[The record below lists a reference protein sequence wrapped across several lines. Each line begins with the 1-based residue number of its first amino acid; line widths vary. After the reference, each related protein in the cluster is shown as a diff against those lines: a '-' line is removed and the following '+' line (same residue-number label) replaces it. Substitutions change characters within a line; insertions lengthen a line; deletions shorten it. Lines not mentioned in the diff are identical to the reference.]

1 MWPKRPTKKQK
12 PAAKLEE
19 QTDMLSDVEGAQTPA
34 EPESEPEAAP
44 ELESELE
51 STLEPDQEPKSD
63 PEPEPEPE
71 PEWKPELEMEPKP
84 DPEPQPEPEPELEP
98 APVER
103 VRDDTPE
110 LQAPLAGERL
120 VRAKELVQDGR
131 IDEAI
136 SLYRDILASNPADLK
151 ARNNLGVL
159 YDEMG
164 QSVLAI
170 EQFEA
175 AERLEP
181 ENVEVLTNFGS
192 ARTAM
197 AHYDRAEELLCRAL
211 RLAPENTAVRAS
223 IGKLHFHRGLY
234 AQAELDLR
242 WVCEQDD
249 THGPAFYYWGE
260 ALNCL
265 DRFDEALEVMERA
278 TVLQPNNPKA
288 FYTLGHLYDRK
299 HLSEEAMAMYRR
311 ARELTGG

>member
-1 MWPKRPTKKQK
+1 MAPKRRTNREK
-12 PAAKLEE
+12 PAAKLDE
-19 QTDMLSDVEGAQTPA
+19 QTDMLFVVEGAETPA

-51 STLEPDQEPKSD
+51 STLEPE
-63 PEPEPEPE
+63 
-71 PEWKPELEMEPKP
+71 
-84 DPEPQPEPEPELEP
+84 PEPQPEPEPELEP

-103 VRDDTPE
+103 VRDDGPE
-110 LQAPLAGERL
+110 LQAPPADERL
-120 VRAKELVQDGR
+120 VRVKELVQDGR

-136 SLYRDILASNPADLK
+136 SLYRDILASNPANLN

-164 QSVLAI
+164 QPELAI
-170 EQFEA
+170 EQFEV
-175 AERLEP
+175 AERLAP
-181 ENVEVLTNFGS
+181 ENVEVLTNFGL

-197 AHYDRAEELLCRAL
+197 AHYDRAEKLLRRAL

-223 IGKLHFHRGLY
+223 IGILHFHRGVY

-249 THGPAFYYWGE
+249 MHGPAFYYWGE
-260 ALNCL
+260 ALNRL
-265 DRFDEALEVMERA
+265 NRFDEALEALERA
-278 TVLQPNNPKA
+278 TVLQPNNRKA

-299 HLSEEAMAMYRR
+299 HLGEEAMAMYRR
-311 ARELTGG
+311 ARELIGG